1 MLVKSVWQQLQDWTG
16 GEESKDATDTIDGAV
31 RGGAWGMKRGEDT
44 PEGRFQGNA
53 TADWMGIVE
62 KKGYKFLV
70 L

>member
-53 TADWMGIVE
+53 WTRQLTGWGSWRRRVTS
-62 KKGYKFLV
+62 F
-70 L
+70 